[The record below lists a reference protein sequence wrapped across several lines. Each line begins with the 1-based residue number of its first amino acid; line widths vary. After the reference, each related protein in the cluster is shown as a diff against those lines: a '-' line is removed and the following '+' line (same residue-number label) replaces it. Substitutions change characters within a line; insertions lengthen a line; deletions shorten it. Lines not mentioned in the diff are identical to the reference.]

1 MEELQPAKPRP
12 NRGFEAIDVR
22 LADTNAHFADTN
34 VRASDTLALFP
45 MTIPRTRLFLTASST
60 DALVH

>member
-22 LADTNAHFADTN
+22 LADTN
-34 VRASDTLALFP
+34 VRASDTLTQFP
-45 MTIPRTRLFLTASST
+45 MTIPSTRLFLTASST